1 MVRRKII
8 KKTIYLDAFDILFL
22 IVYVQGESW
31 KALQGD
37 CKAIQGDCKAL
48 QGDCKA
54 IQGDLRAKMQNCF
67 LINM

>member
-1 MVRRKII
+1 MM

-22 IVYVQGESW
+22 IVYVKGESW
-31 KALQGD
+31 KALH
-37 CKAIQGDCKAL
+37 GDCKAL